1 MTANGILQIL
11 LFFLLV
17 LLVTRPLGA
26 YMARVFNGE
35 RTPLDRVLGPLERL
49 IYRLCGIDPAR
60 VGKPIGAFIR
70 VTTPS
75 QPRYERLLEFAQER
89 GEIVECHALTGEDN
103 VIMRVQVGGMA
114 ELERLTTSL
123 AHFGQTT
130 TSMILGSPI
139 PWRNVLDR

>member
-49 IYRLCGIDPAR
+49 ICRLCGIDPAR
-60 VGKPIGAFIR
+60 EEHWTA
-70 VTTPS
+70 
-75 QPRYERLLEFAQER
+75 
-89 GEIVECHALTGEDN
+89 
-103 VIMRVQVGGMA
+103 
-114 ELERLTTSL
+114 
-123 AHFGQTT
+123 
-130 TSMILGSPI
+130 
-139 PWRNVLDR
+139 